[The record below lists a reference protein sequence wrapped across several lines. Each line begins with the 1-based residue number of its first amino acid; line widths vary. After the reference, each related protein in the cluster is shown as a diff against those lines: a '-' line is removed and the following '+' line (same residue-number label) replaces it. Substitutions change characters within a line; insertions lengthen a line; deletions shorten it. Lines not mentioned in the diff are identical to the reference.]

1 MSENKIGDVIVLKTE
16 TQQQAHYQLADGTS
30 IFLCAIAL
38 DDYENP
44 LLRERFFEF
53 ATEIVLARIR
63 TSGSN
68 VTLVQR
74 DPVPAAEANP
84 HAGVPCWSCQSPA
97 AEDVRN
103 QLRSSIA
110 ADIHLTPS
118 GRLPL
123 TCCRISVVGVF
134 GPAGK
139 PTHAPV
145 R

>member
-1 MSENKIGDVIVLKTE
+1 
-16 TQQQAHYQLADGTS
+16 LADGTS
-30 IFLCAIAL
+30 AFLCAIAL

-44 LLRERFFEF
+44 FLCEQFFSF

-63 TSGSN
+63 ASGSN

-74 DPVPAAEANP
+74 DPAPAAEANP
-84 HAGVPCWSCQSPA
+84 HAGVPCWACTSPI
-97 AEDVRN
+97 AEDVRS

-110 ADIHLTPS
+110 ADIHLSPS
-118 GRLPL
+118 GLPL
-123 TCCRISVVGVF
+123 TCCRISAVGVF

>member
-44 LLRERFFEF
+44 LLREQFFAF

-63 TSGSN
+63 ATGSN
-68 VTLVQR
+68 VTIVQR
-74 DPVPAAEANP
+74 DPAPAGEANP
-84 HAGVPCWSCQSPA
+84 NAGLPCWACTSPIA
-97 AEDVRN
+97 DEVRI
-103 QLRSSIA
+103 QLRSSA
-110 ADIHLTPS
+110 ASDIHLSPS
-118 GRLPL
+118 GLPL
-123 TCCRISVVGVF
+123 TCCRISAVGVF

>member
-1 MSENKIGDVIVLKTE
+1 MSESKIGDVVVLKTE
-16 TQQQAHYQLADGTS
+16 TQQQAYYQLADGTS
-30 IFLCAIAL
+30 AFLCAIAL

-44 LLRERFFEF
+44 VLRERFFEL

-63 TSGSN
+63 ASGSN
-68 VTLVQR
+68 VTLAQR
-74 DPVPAAEANP
+74 DDARPPEANP
-84 HAGVPCWSCQSPA
+84 HAAVPCWACQSPT